1 VALRVVLRPV
11 LTLLL
16 SSLGY
21 LLSSLGYLL
30 SSLGYLLSSLGY
42 LLSLLLHMSSLIDKG
57 QIPLRYLITDRSE
70 AGRRPS
76 VSWNLAYHLARC

>member
-1 VALRVVLRPV
+1 MALRVVLRPV
-11 LTLLL
+11 LTL
-16 SSLGY
+16 
-21 LLSSLGYLL
+21 LL

-76 VSWNLAYHLARC
+76 ASWNLAYHLARWQRATGWPS